1 MRTRTLL
8 TVAAVCALA
17 IGCSS
22 SGRSG
27 GGSKVT
33 GKVTFNGNP
42 VANARVIF
50 TDGNATGMPSGPS
63 AFTDESGAYALVGV
77 KPGAYKVVVYKLIPK
92 KGMTIPADEEG
103 GMDLV
108 QLEASGVGTHGL
120 PLKYSRVA
128 NTTLTAQVESG
139 SNEADFKLTG
149 TAGQ

>member
-1 MRTRTLL
+1 MRYRFLF
-8 TVAAVCALA
+8 AAAACALA
-17 IGCSS
+17 VGCSS
-22 SGRSG
+22 SRGGG

-92 KGMTIPADEEG
+92 KGMTIPSDDEG

-120 PLKYSRVA
+120 PLKYSRVVS
-128 NTTLTAQVESG
+128 TTLTAQV
-139 SNEADFKLTG
+139 NEGANEENFKLTG